1 MKYSNEK
8 KPVQDYW
15 KFTRDLRAQ
24 LKAVESMKRM
34 FFELDDMC
42 ESAIRNDISVLS
54 DNGERVNLVDDCLAA
69 EQLEWYH
76 KLRKAV
82 KDLDTMLADGEV
94 CFIKKEDKKDE

>member
-1 MKYSNEK
+1 MTKKTEN

-15 KFTRDLRAQ
+15 KFTRELRAQ
-24 LKAVESMKRM
+24 LKAVESMERM

-42 ESAIRNDISVLS
+42 ESAIRNDISVLN
-54 DNGERVNLVDDCLAA
+54 DKGERVNLVDDCLAA

-82 KDLDTMLADGEV
+82 RDLDTMLADGEE